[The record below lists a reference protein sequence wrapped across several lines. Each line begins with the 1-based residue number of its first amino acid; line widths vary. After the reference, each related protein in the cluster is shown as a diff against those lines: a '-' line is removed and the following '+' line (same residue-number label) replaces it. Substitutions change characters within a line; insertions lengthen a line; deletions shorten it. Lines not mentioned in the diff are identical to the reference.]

1 MTKKPETVNEVD
13 LIKRKDGLYYKKYA
27 RAPFT
32 GKREYFQGLYL
43 VIENIK
49 NGKLEGLTGGF
60 HENGQLSSKEN
71 YKNGKLEGLT
81 EGFNEDG
88 LCTSKARY
96 KNGFLKELWV
106 RGRGKIK
113 PGTKDFIEQGGFSV
127 HLKKRTKDL

>member
-43 VIENIK
+43 VIENI
-49 NGKLEGLTGGF
+49 
-60 HENGQLSSKEN
+60 
-71 YKNGKLEGLT
+71 KNGKLEGLT